1 MQPAILHII
10 YFSIPAS
17 IILLTLLHT
26 KLELVIGPVDTEG
39 DGIYFKLKKNR
50 GKKRAFPC
58 ERLWDI
64 HFSSLAACS
73 VQSIFISQPA

>member
-26 KLELVIGPVDTEG
+26 KLELVIGPVDMEG
-39 DGIYFKLKKNR
+39 MGY
-50 GKKRAFPC
+50 
-58 ERLWDI
+58 
-64 HFSSLAACS
+64 
-73 VQSIFISQPA
+73 ISN